1 MSRELIVQMRCD
13 LHEQCDADE
22 TVTLA
27 VEDTTYIIDLCT
39 PEAAELHKKLQPYL
53 NAAHHVV
60 GPKGRG
66 KTSSIKSEKNRREQ
80 NKLIRTWART
90 NGIEIGDK
98 GQVPV
103 EVRRAFECFQPT
115 KESPQEV
122 AARHGKKGGEIAKL
136 RALPKDVRDEIR
148 AWALAEGLSVSARG
162 FISADVVKAFEDA
175 HKLKVS
181 A

>member
-1 MSRELIVQMRCD
+1 MSRELIVKMRCD
-13 LHEQCDADE
+13 LHEQCDAEE
-22 TVTLA
+22 TVTLT
-27 VEDTTYIIDLCT
+27 VDDTTYVIDLCT
-39 PEAAELHKKLQPYL
+39 QEATQLHEKLHPYL
-53 NAAHHVV
+53 DAAHHVV

-66 KTSSIKSEKNRREQ
+66 KTSSTKGEKERRDQ

-115 KESPQEV
+115 KESPQE
-122 AARHGKKGGEIAKL
+122 AAVRRGKKGGEIARL

-148 AWALAEGLSVSARG
+148 AWAVAEGIEVSSRG
-162 FISADVVKAFEDA
+162 FIAAEVVKAFEDA
-175 HKLKVS
+175 HKLRVS